1 MPDQV
6 YSVVSGAMRF
16 VFAFLGCLIVLR
28 AFFWLRKDRRESHRR
43 LRRLPDA
50 GCVGEWVVLYGSD
63 TLPEGT
69 CIPVTREGILGSV
82 RSCDVALPYPGI
94 KRAHLD
100 FSFENGVGLLITP
113 RSGCTVLVD
122 GTPFDC
128 RTDAR
133 SHPMVHGSVLQ
144 LGDLLLRLRLF
155 AGVDIE
161 RSATFADDSLSVVP
175 QPEISPVYHFE
186 PEPGVFTSEWSGSD
200 SGFPVE
206 QTNPNPTEN
215 PSVPSPRPRRGDRW
229 KGDWSE

>member
-1 MPDQV
+1 MPDQI

-50 GCVGEWVVLYGSD
+50 GCIGEWVVLYGSD
-63 TLPEGT
+63 ALPEGT
-69 CIPVTREGILGSV
+69 CIPVTREGVLGSV
-82 RSCDVALPYPGI
+82 RGCDIVLPCPGI

-122 GTPFDC
+122 GAPFDC

-161 RSATFADDSLSVVP
+161 RSAAFTEDPLPVPP
-175 QPEISPVYHFE
+175 QPGLSSGYPVE
-186 PEPGVFTSEWSGSD
+186 PEPVAYPPEWTD
-200 SGFPVE
+200 PDAAFPAARI
-206 QTNPNPTEN
+206 NPNPAES
-215 PSVPSPRPRRGDRW
+215 PSAPSPRPRRGDRW